1 MALSDRFLQFLKI
14 ELNDFLGKYDDNHS
28 QSLDSGWWQKMQD
41 LFTPEPEAAP
51 QNAQSQWK
59 HRQER
64 RSQFRNTGGQ
74 HQQGE
79 SHGGF
84 QKSHNSPE
92 KKYYEALEVA
102 FGADFEQIKAAYKQA
117 MKKYHPD
124 RFASDPQ
131 KQEYAKQLCQKI
143 NEAYE
148 YFQKSTGKAD
158 FFEFFPQTFA

>member
-1 MALSDRFLQFLKI
+1 MALTDRFLQFLKI

-28 QSLDSGWWQKMQD
+28 QSQDSGWWKKMQD
-41 LFTPEPEAAP
+41 LFVSEPEAAP

-59 HRQER
+59 HRQEH
-64 RSQFRNTGGQ
+64 RSQFRSNTGGQ
-74 HQQGE
+74 QQQSEGYE
-79 SHGGF
+79 GF
-84 QKSHNSPE
+84 QQTHNSPE

-102 FGADFEQIKAAYKQA
+102 VGADFEQIKIAYRQA

-148 YFQKSTGKAD
+148 YFQKKYGKS
-158 FFEFFPQTFA
+158 